1 MGESTSCL
9 RPFCSCHPTSEPG
22 SVQGRRFSISTT
34 SFQLL
39 ISQNYNFRNQHIIK
53 YHSFYFV
60 FLQEVCILLFS
71 FMCSFAYS
79 LWTCPQAP
87 YFYCLDFVNVL
98 VISTIKGSL
107 WSHPCVCVPALNTH
121 SSFKYDTNRNVY
133 FCFCNTF
140 FILITMNEKV
150 KTRTWKI
157 IGPRIKKLHNFFLG
171 KTWLIK
177 TNITFSASLKYTEG
191 R

>member
-39 ISQNYNFRNQHIIK
+39 ISQK
-53 YHSFYFV
+53 
-60 FLQEVCILLFS
+60 EVCILLFS

-157 IGPRIKKLHNFFLG
+157 IGPRIKKLHNSQRVFFFPG
-171 KTWLIK
+171 KNLV
-177 TNITFSASLKYTEG
+177 N
-191 R
+191 

>member
-1 MGESTSCL
+1 MKEQNTCSLFFMWRTSSRMTDLLVAQAVGHLHLRELKELSDTLIQVWKKIPRTPSTVTLGAFSNNIIPSATHGGEHIMFETVLQLPSYL
-9 RPFCSCHPTSEPG
+9 RAGVCTRKK
-22 SVQGRRFSISTT
+22 VQHIHT

-60 FLQEVCILLFS
+60 FQQEVCILLFS

-107 WSHPCVCVPALNTH
+107 
-121 SSFKYDTNRNVY
+121 
-133 FCFCNTF
+133 
-140 FILITMNEKV
+140 
-150 KTRTWKI
+150 
-157 IGPRIKKLHNFFLG
+157 
-171 KTWLIK
+171 
-177 TNITFSASLKYTEG
+177 
-191 R
+191 